1 MRMYVMLA
9 VAALLLAGLLFL
21 LDRAL
26 KAVRTGRRRRDA
38 GIRLAVAAARAED
51 EAREAARQRAQ
62 VAQASGALTTVLPSI
77 QQPGPGPRRV
87 A

>member
-9 VAALLLAGLLFL
+9 VAALLLAGLLFV

-38 GIRLAVAAARAED
+38 GIRLAVAAAKAED
-51 EAREAARQRAQ
+51 
-62 VAQASGALTTVLPSI
+62 
-77 QQPGPGPRRV
+77 
-87 A
+87 